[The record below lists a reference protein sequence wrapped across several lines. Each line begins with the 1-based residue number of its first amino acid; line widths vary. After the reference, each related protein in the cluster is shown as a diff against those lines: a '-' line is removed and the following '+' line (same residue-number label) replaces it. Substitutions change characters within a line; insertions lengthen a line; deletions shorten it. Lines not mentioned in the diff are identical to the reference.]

1 MAQKGYIQVHTYTS
15 IAQIPLEKV
24 AIAVTDI
31 SGSTIAFRLTNRS
44 GQLDVPIEIDVPEL
58 AYSQTPKTGVI
69 PFSSVTLYA
78 RQEGYELIE
87 NRNLQVFADTIT
99 DQNLELIPLS
109 EYPDSYLKSEVFETP
124 PQNL

>member
-1 MAQKGYIQVHTYTS
+1 MAQKGYIQVHAYTS

-58 AYSQTPKTGVI
+58 AYSQTPNTGVI
-69 PFSSVTLYA
+69 PFSIVNLYA
-78 RQEGYELIE
+78 RLEGYELIE

-99 DQNLELIPLS
+99 DQNLALIPLS